1 MEAKSR
7 KLSAYFEGSSAMPSK
22 ILEGRSRGTLMAV
35 IRTHIQT
42 GEPVGSRT
50 ISLLDREGLSPA
62 SIRNIMMELEEEGY
76 LEQPHTSAGRIPTDK
91 AYRFYASQYDA
102 THPPGKAD
110 ELLILSHL
118 DGALDLPED
127 VFLEKVSRV
136 LSLISNNLGV
146 VVLEPMGTTVVEH
159 IHFARVGEKRVLVVL
174 LSGDSRISRH
184 VVQLDRE
191 IPESELV
198 AAARYLNEH
207 FQGWE
212 LNKIR
217 EQLVAECNQERAA
230 YDTVLRDLRHLY
242 EQGIL
247 QNDSPAELFVEG
259 ASNLVVQPE
268 LAEPG
273 RVRDLL
279 KTLEERETVIRLL
292 TECIRVPGDPLQ
304 VVVGLPGKPT
314 LLRGFA
320 LIGATFTR
328 HGQIAGRLAVLGPV
342 RMPYERMIRSVGYI
356 SRLFERQEEL
366 N

>member
-1 MEAKSR
+1 
-7 KLSAYFEGSSAMPSK
+7 MPSK

-35 IRTHIQT
+35 IRIHIQT

-50 ISLLDREGLSPA
+50 ISLQDREGLSPA

-76 LEQPHTSAGRIPTDK
+76 LEQPHTSAGRVPTEK
-91 AYRFYASQYDA
+91 AYRFYASQCDA

-110 ELLILSHL
+110 EQLILSHL
-118 DGALDLPED
+118 EGAIEIPED

-146 VVLEPMGTTVVEH
+146 VVREPTGTTVLEH
-159 IHFARVGEKRVLVVL
+159 IHFARVGERRVLVL
-174 LSGDSRISRH
+174 LVSDQSRISRH

-191 IPESELV
+191 IPEAELE
-198 AAARYLNEH
+198 AAARYLNAH
-207 FQGWE
+207 FRGWE

-217 EQLVAECNQERAA
+217 ERLVAECNQERSA

-242 EQGIL
+242 EQGML
-247 QNDSPAELFVEG
+247 QNDSSAELFVEG

-268 LAEPG
+268 LAEPT
-273 RVRDLL
+273 RVHELL

-304 VVVGLPGKPT
+304 VVVGLPGKPA
-314 LLRGFA
+314 LLKGFA
-320 LIGATFTR
+320 LIGASFSR
-328 HGQIAGRLAVLGPV
+328 HGQVAGRLAVLGPV

-356 SRLFERQEEL
+356 SRLFARQQL

>member
-1 MEAKSR
+1 
-7 KLSAYFEGSSAMPSK
+7 MPSK
-22 ILEGRSRGTLMAV
+22 ILEARSRGTLMAV

-50 ISLLDREGLSPA
+50 VSQQNKEGLSPA

-76 LEQPHTSAGRIPTDK
+76 LEQPHTSAGRVPTEK
-91 AYRFYASQYDA
+91 AYRFYAGQCDA

-110 ELLILSHL
+110 EQLILTHL
-118 DGALDLPED
+118 EGALEVPEE
-127 VFLEKVSRV
+127 VFLERVSHV

-146 VVLEPMGTTVVEH
+146 VIREPMGKTVLEH
-159 IHFARVGEKRVLVVL
+159 LHFTRLGDRRILVVL
-174 LSGDSRISRH
+174 VSAHSRVSKQI
-184 VVQLDRE
+184 VQLDRG
-191 IPESELV
+191 ISESELE
-198 AAARYLNEH
+198 AAARYLHEH
-207 FQGWE
+207 FRGWE
-212 LNKIR
+212 LEKIR

-242 EQGIL
+242 EQGML
-247 QNDSPAELFVEG
+247 QNDSSAELFVEG

-268 LAEPG
+268 LAEPA
-273 RVRDLL
+273 RVRELL

-304 VVVGLPGKPT
+304 VVVGLPGKPS

-320 LIGATFTR
+320 LIGATFSWQ
-328 HGQIAGRLAVLGPV
+328 GKVGGRLAIVGPV
-342 RMPYERMIRSVGYI
+342 RMPYDRVIRSVSYI
-356 SRLFERQEEL
+356 SRLFERQDERQEL